1 MPIGKSKIS
10 DMDFGSFENMIDK
23 NIETD
28 KASDRFDRQLQAY
41 NDACAQLNSTKN
53 SVENIMAS
61 FDDTVTKLNTAIC
74 NVNAT
79 VKTLDEFLVKVR
91 AVKLETKIAAPDLKK
106 LSEYQRQINAD
117 VAKLLEGHK
126 REVKERLTNHFYE
139 MSNKMSR
146 NNGVWLSNG
155 WVKTLL
161 WIFLPCTVFT
171 IILIVYSAVYCLDK

>member
-1 MPIGKSKIS
+1 MRRISKRIR
-10 DMDFGSFENMIDK
+10 
-23 NIETD
+23 
-28 KASDRFDRQLQAY
+28 ASDRFDRQLQAY
-41 NDACAQLNSTKN
+41 NDACAQLNSTK
-53 SVENIMAS
+53 
-61 FDDTVTKLNTAIC
+61 FDDTVTQLNTAIC
-74 NVNAT
+74 NVKAT

-106 LSEYQRQINAD
+106 LSEYQRQIDAD

-126 REVKERLTNHFYE
+126 REVKEKLTNHFYE

-146 NNGVWLSNG
+146 NNGVCLSNG

>member
-1 MPIGKSKIS
+1 
-10 DMDFGSFENMIDK
+10 MDFGSFENSIEK
-23 NIETD
+23 NTETY

-74 NVNAT
+74 NVNAA

-146 NNGVWLSNG
+146 NKGVWLSNG
-155 WVKTLL
+155 WVKTLP
-161 WIFLPCTVFT
+161 WIFLPCFLYTV
-171 IILIVYSAVYCLDK
+171 ISIVYFVALYIDK